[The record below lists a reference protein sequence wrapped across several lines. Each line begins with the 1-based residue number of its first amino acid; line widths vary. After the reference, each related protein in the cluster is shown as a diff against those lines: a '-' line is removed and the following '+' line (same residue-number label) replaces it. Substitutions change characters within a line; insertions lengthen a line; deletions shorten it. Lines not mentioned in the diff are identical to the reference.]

1 MKEHFNIS
9 QLLSVLSVLILYK
22 WALSLCALNLGKLC
36 GSLSDL
42 GERAI
47 CPCKGRL
54 NIVILIFQVD
64 TSSSID
70 GASLTSVPTI
80 IGAQLGILI
89 LSDKDLFV

>member
-1 MKEHFNIS
+1 MKEDFNIQ
-9 QLLSVLSVLILYK
+9 QLAPVSLDSIQVDVLSV
-22 WALSLCALNLGKLC
+22 CALNLGKLC

-42 GERAI
+42 GERAT

-54 NIVILIFQVD
+54 NIDTLIFQVD

-80 IGAQLGILI
+80 IGAQLGILL
-89 LSDKDLFV
+89 LSNKDLFF